1 MFKNNQDGQDF
12 FNGNKAEDTIIG
24 RAIKIEGDL
33 SSDGNIV
40 IEGEVKG
47 SVRTGKF
54 LKIGDA
60 AKVTA
65 NVEAE
70 SAIVSGEVD
79 GNVSVRGKLELTA
92 TAKVAGDICASRLSI
107 AEGALFNGACKMD
120 SRTAETVVSEE

>member
-1 MFKNNQDGQDF
+1 MFKANDGAQEF
-12 FNGNKAEDTIIG
+12 FNGDSAEDTIIG

-47 SVRTGKF
+47 SVKTGKF

-70 SAIVSGEVD
+70 AAIISGVVD
-79 GNVSVRGKLELTA
+79 GNVAVRGKLDLAA
-92 TAKVAGDICASRLSI
+92 TAKVNGDIEASRLSI
-107 AEGALFNGACKMD
+107 AEGAVFNGGCKMD
-120 SRTAETVVSEE
+120 TKTSGVVAGE

>member
-1 MFKNNQDGQDF
+1 MFKTTQTEQEF
-12 FNGNKAEDTIIG
+12 FKGDSSEDTIIG

-47 SVRTGKF
+47 SVKTGKF
-54 LKIGDA
+54 LKIGDH

-70 SAIVSGEVD
+70 AAVVSGIVEGNIIVKGRLELMNTARVD
-79 GNVSVRGKLELTA
+79 G
-92 TAKVAGDICASRLSI
+92 DIQASSLSI
-107 AEGALFNGACKMD
+107 AEGATFNGACKMD
-120 SRTAETVVSEE
+120 KKTSEVVE

>member
-1 MFKNNQDGQDF
+1 MFKANDGAQEF
-12 FNGNKAEDTIIG
+12 FNGDSAEDTIIG

-47 SVRTGKF
+47 SVKTGKF

-70 SAIVSGEVD
+70 AAIISGIVD
-79 GNVSVRGKLELTA
+79 GNVAVRGKLDLAA
-92 TAKVAGDICASRLSI
+92 TAKVNGDIEASLLSI
-107 AEGALFNGACKMD
+107 AEGAVFNGGCKMD
-120 SRTAETVVSEE
+120 KKTSEVVNE